1 MVGKTVKI
9 QRLNIETGK
18 RVNRY
23 DVFKITKLNKVD
35 ARNIKTYEA
44 IDMDTEEE
52 VLISEIEIKKYGK
65 VLDK

>member
-1 MVGKTVKI
+1 MVGKIVKI

-65 VLDK
+65 VLDN

>member
-1 MVGKTVKI
+1 MVGKMVKI

-18 RVNRY
+18 RTNKY
-23 DVFKITKLNKVD
+23 DTFKITELYKIDSRK
-35 ARNIKTYEA
+35 IKTYVA

>member
-44 IDMDTEEE
+44 IDMETEEE

>member
-23 DVFKITKLNKVD
+23 DVFKITKLNKID

>member
-1 MVGKTVKI
+1 MVGKIVKI

-18 RVNRY
+18 RINKY

-44 IDMDTEEE
+44 IDMETEEE

-65 VLDK
+65 VLGN

>member
-1 MVGKTVKI
+1 MVGKIVKI

-18 RVNRY
+18 RINKY

-65 VLDK
+65 VLGN

>member
-1 MVGKTVKI
+1 MVGKIVKI

-52 VLISEIEIKKYGK
+52 VLINEIEIKKYGK

>member
-18 RVNRY
+18 RINRY

>member
-9 QRLNIETGK
+9 QRLNIETGERTNK
-18 RVNRY
+18 Y
-23 DVFKITKLNKVD
+23 DTFKITELYKIDSRK
-35 ARNIKTYEA
+35 IKTYVA

-52 VLISEIEIKKYGK
+52 VLINEIEIKKYGK

>member
-1 MVGKTVKI
+1 MIGKIVKI

-18 RVNRY
+18 RINRY
-23 DVFKITKLNKVD
+23 DIFKITKLNKTD

-52 VLISEIEIKKYGK
+52 VLINEIEIKKYGK
-65 VLDK
+65 VLDN

>member
-1 MVGKTVKI
+1 MIGKIVKI

-18 RVNRY
+18 RINRY
-23 DVFKITKLNKVD
+23 DTFKITKLNKTD

-52 VLISEIEIKKYGK
+52 VLINEIEIKKYGK
-65 VLDK
+65 VLDN

>member
-1 MVGKTVKI
+1 MVGKIVKI

>member
-1 MVGKTVKI
+1 MVGKIVKI

-18 RVNRY
+18 RINRY

-52 VLISEIEIKKYGK
+52 VLINEIEIKKYGK

>member
-1 MVGKTVKI
+1 MVGKIVKI
-9 QRLNIETGK
+9 QRLNIKTGK
-18 RVNRY
+18 RINRY

-52 VLISEIEIKKYGK
+52 VLINEIEIKKYGK